1 MLLELAVKAS
11 QALHFEDDI
20 TNINPDPGV
29 IGADNVAKIHGIIA
43 FFFWTISAGLVIWL
57 AVGILG
63 FSSARKHNPA
73 ATEAAKKNL
82 TYSIVALVLFG
93 GLATIVKI
101 STGLLG

>member
-20 TNINPDPGV
+20 TNISPDSGV
-29 IGADNVAKIHGIIA
+29 IGSANVAKLHGIIA
-43 FFFWTISAGLVIWL
+43 FFFWAVSAGLVIWL

-63 FSSARKHNPA
+63 FSAARKHNPS

-93 GLATIVKI
+93 GLSTIVKI
-101 STGLLG
+101 TTGLLG